1 MLTVPKWAWSGSR
14 DSFLHCEAQAIFLE
28 RMKLDIS
35 NLVCRLRV
43 KSILALHM
51 LKFCSIEVHLRS
63 RDLLKF
69 WEISANI
76 SKTVQDRHIVTM
88 EG

>member
-1 MLTVPKWAWSGSR
+1 MS
-14 DSFLHCEAQAIFLE
+14 LE

-35 NLVCRLRV
+35 NLVCRLNAKSSGITRV
-43 KSILALHM
+43 KVLQHG
-51 LKFCSIEVHLRS
+51 VHIRS

-69 WEISANI
+69 WVGCANI

-88 EG
+88 EC